1 MTKNQHGRRNFLSC
15 LAILSAG
22 TVIGSP
28 LKSAGISEKDVS
40 LDKKWATFWEGY
52 GGELVKGNRTS
63 TMQNEI
69 TNTAGHH
76 YKNGEIIFFSKENI
90 LAQPTWIYWGEN
102 NTCPAD
108 VVITLF
114 KNNETQSKISRLN
127 RFEIEALYK
136 LAKEYKQDQLL
147 LTHLTIVKPVI
158 PNTTTYI
165 QNKTFISRHFNCQ
178 QVSYYKQYQLIFHKK
193 FIFHT

>member
-28 LKSAGISEKDVS
+28 LKPSGINDREAS
-40 LDKKWATFWEGY
+40 LDKKWATFWKKS
-52 GGELVKGNRTS
+52 GGELVKGKPTL
-63 TMQNEI
+63 QNEI
-69 TNTAGHH
+69 ANTCGHH
-76 YKNGEIIFFSKENI
+76 HEKGEIILFLKENI
-90 LAQPTWIYWGEN
+90 LAQPTWIYWGED

-114 KNNETQSKISRLN
+114 ENNETQNKISRLN
-127 RFEIEALYK
+127 RFEIDALYK
-136 LAKEYKQDQLL
+136 LSKEFKEDELL
-147 LTHLTIVKPVI
+147 LTHHTIVKQETPT
-158 PNTTTYI
+158 TTTYI
-165 QNKTFISRHFNCQ
+165 QNKTFINRHSNCQ
-178 QVSYYKQYQLIFHKK
+178 QVSYYKQQELIFHKK

>member
-28 LKSAGISEKDVS
+28 LKSSVKEDREVS
-40 LDKKWATFWEGY
+40 LDKKWATFWEDY
-52 GGELVKGNRTS
+52 GGELAKGNSKS

-69 TNTAGHH
+69 ANTAGHY
-76 YKNGEIIFFSKENI
+76 YKNGEVVFFSKENI
-90 LAQPTWIYWGEN
+90 LAQPTWIYWGEG
-102 NTCPAD
+102 NTYPAD

-114 KNNETQSKISRLN
+114 ENNEKQNKISRLN
-127 RFEIEALYK
+127 RFEIDALYK
-136 LAKEYKQDQLL
+136 LANEYKQDQLL
-147 LTHLTIVKPVI
+147 LTHHTIVKPVNS
-158 PNTTTYI
+158 NTTTYI
-165 QNKTFISRHFNCQ
+165 QNKTFVNRHSNCQ
-178 QVSYYKQYQLIFHKK
+178 QVSYYKQQELIFHKK